1 MSIDYYKAPPQK
13 IFDDIKKNAIKIW
26 QTYDNE
32 FGYVDEKLD
41 RIKDIKNYRDNAW
54 YIVAMFDYSNQAKL
68 VNMVGKE
75 TKKVLIEVLT
85 NLTGE
90 QDL

>member
-1 MSIDYYKAPPQK
+1 MEEIKKMSIDYYEAPTQE

-26 QTYDNE
+26 QTYD
-32 FGYVDEKLD
+32 DEKVG
-41 RIKDIKNYRDNAW
+41 RIKDIKNVSDNAW

-68 VNMVGKE
+68 INMVKKE
-75 TKKVLIEVLT
+75 TKEILLKVLT